1 MLNIPNDNKIMLKD
15 RVFEKKIP
23 STNGLK
29 LFWIYFDKTKPKY
42 VK

>member
-15 RVFEKKIP
+15 RVFEKKFHQQ
-23 STNGLK
+23 NGLK